1 MDEFDPNSIPS
12 FEMPRSLLDKIYDFS
27 GAGEEGKSF
36 MLFFVDQQ
44 GMPQVITQCSSGIV
58 EMGIRKAAES
68 YLLECEESSRPN
80 INPGELD

>member
-1 MDEFDPNSIPS
+1 
-12 FEMPRSLLDKIYDFS
+12 
-27 GAGEEGKSF
+27 
-36 MLFFVDQQ
+36 
-44 GMPQVITQCSSGIV
+44 MPQVITQCSSGIV